1 MLYYILEN
9 KERKGPFSL
18 EQLAEIG
25 ISPDTMVWCKGMA
38 NWTKASEVEELA
50 GILTSNHVENIKCKE
65 CGELFNANLT
75 ECPNCGCPA
84 SLDDV
89 KPDENDENPN
99 DREDMIS
106 SQEQPSSQIQDES
119 QGQNRTTR
127 HRYNRPNNSV
137 DLKHHPTTSHYYSG
151 ILRPWYVECN
161 KPEDHHRF
169 DTLNEI
175 LLLGN
180 LCFRVSLW
188 WFLFIVLAMVCCVT
202 IILLPLGIYIFIKGI
217 PWAAQKHL
225 PMIHKL
231 FVRLNQR
238 YWLHMEY
245 AKETNSLDD
254 L

>member
-1 MLYYILEN
+1 M
-9 KERKGPFSL
+9 
-18 EQLAEIG
+18 
-25 ISPDTMVWCKGMA
+25 
-38 NWTKASEVEELA
+38 TK
-50 GILTSNHVENIKCKE
+50 IKCKE
-65 CGELFNANLT
+65 CGEIFNASM
-75 ECPNCGCPA
+75 EDCPNCGCP
-84 SLDDV
+84 SRLGDV
-89 KPDENDENPN
+89 IPDVNDEKPN
-99 DREDMIS
+99 VNREDMTT
-106 SQEQPSSQIQDES
+106 SQEQPSSQRQDEI
-119 QGQNRTTR
+119 QGQNRTTN

-151 ILRPWYVECN
+151 ILQPWYVKCN

-180 LCFRVSLW
+180 LCFRVCLW
-188 WFLFIVLAMVCCVT
+188 WFLFFVLAMVCCVT
-202 IILLPLGIYIFIKGI
+202 IILIPLGIYIIIKGI

>member
-1 MLYYILEN
+1 
-9 KERKGPFSL
+9 
-18 EQLAEIG
+18 
-25 ISPDTMVWCKGMA
+25 MA
-38 NWTKASEVEELA
+38 L
-50 GILTSNHVENIKCKE
+50 IKCKE
-65 CGELFNANLT
+65 CGKIFNASM
-75 ECPNCGCPA
+75 EDCPNCGCPS
-84 SLDDV
+84 SLGDV
-89 KPDENDENPN
+89 IPDVNDENSN
-99 DREDMIS
+99 GNREDMIT
-106 SQEQPSSQIQDES
+106 SQEQPSSQRQDES
-119 QGQNRTTR
+119 QGQNKSKS

-151 ILRPWYVECN
+151 ILQPWYVKCN

-175 LLLGN
+175 LLFSN
-180 LCFRVSLW
+180 LCFRVCLW
-188 WFLFIVLAMVCCVT
+188 WFLFFVLATVCCVT
-202 IILLPLGIYIFIKGI
+202 IILIPLGVYIIIKGI

-245 AKETNSLDD
+245 AKETNCLDD